1 MSDFYDVKIS
11 VRSSVKLLLE
21 IKGLLSVKRKRER
34 LFRDTVFGPWLDI
47 QSHDNDKPY
56 DALCFAT
63 SENKTTNGFKR
74 ISGFDLMRVL
84 RDKKTWLQ
92 MLDEDAVRLCL
103 LIASELVFMGKE
115 KRNFLTK
122 HIMWLVNDFDAWN
135 AFPWGEHVWDKFY
148 QRTVNVVSKHTEYHL
163 AKLNKNPNFNATY
176 NLYRFGWAFKIWIL
190 ESYPNSKKWWSK
202 KANLIPRGLAWSKV
216 KSCQISKNV
225 VLFQGPERGEAIM
238 GFMAKC

>member
-11 VRSSVKLLLE
+11 VRSSVNLLPE
-21 IKGLLSVKRKRER
+21 IKGLLSVKRNRER

-47 QSHDNDKPY
+47 QSHDNDSHMMHYVLQHQKNGTMSP
-56 DALCFAT
+56 FFNRWF
-63 SENKTTNGFKR
+63 SENKTTNDFKR
-74 ISGFDLMRVL
+74 IAGFDLLRVL

-122 HIMWLVNDFDAWN
+122 HIMWLVDDFDAWN
-135 AFPWGEHVWDKFY
+135 AFPWGEYMWDKFY

-163 AKLNKNPNFNATY
+163 AEMKKNPNFNATY
-176 NLYRFGWAFKIWIL
+176 NLYGFAWAFKQIL
-190 ESYPNSKKWWSK
+190 
-202 KANLIPRGLAWSKV
+202 
-216 KSCQISKNV
+216 
-225 VLFQGPERGEAIM
+225 
-238 GFMAKC
+238 